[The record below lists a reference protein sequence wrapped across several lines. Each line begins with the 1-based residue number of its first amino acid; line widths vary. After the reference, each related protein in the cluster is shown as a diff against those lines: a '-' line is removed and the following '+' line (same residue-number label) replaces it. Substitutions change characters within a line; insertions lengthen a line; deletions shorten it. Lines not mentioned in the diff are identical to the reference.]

1 MSCSQIASPID
12 LSQLPIQRFTGRLW
26 WPWLL
31 TLVFVLPLV
40 MAGTGQAQS
49 PCGGSDNLCQTP
61 LGEYAIALP
70 EVKGKDPV
78 PALIYFHGAGGS
90 GPRTMRNKGM
100 IEAFRKRGYAIIAPS
115 GLKRPNSRFGPGWS
129 FLPFG
134 EKQRD
139 ELAFTRE
146 VLADAANRHNIDRQN
161 VLMSGFSTGGS
172 LVWYLACQDPGIAR
186 AYAPVAGAFW
196 RPHPISADC
205 TGPVRLLHTHGWRD
219 KTVPLEGRPLGGG
232 RVYQG
237 DVFEGLRILREI
249 NGCNQLR
256 ADTFNTKGRFWRRT
270 WTKCVPGSA
279 LEFALHTG
287 GHGVPKGWAAMAMD
301 WFEAMPR

>member
-1 MSCSQIASPID
+1 
-12 LSQLPIQRFTGRLW
+12 
-26 WPWLL
+26 
-31 TLVFVLPLV
+31 
-40 MAGTGQAQS
+40 
-49 PCGGSDNLCQTP
+49 
-61 LGEYAIALP
+61 
-70 EVKGKDPV
+70 
-78 PALIYFHGAGGS
+78 
-90 GPRTMRNKGM
+90 MRNKGM

-115 GLKRPNSRFGPGWS
+115 GLKRPQLTFWTGLVV
-129 FLPFG
+129 FAVG

-172 LVWYLACQDPGIAR
+172 LVWYLACQDPESPGLMRPLPVHSGGPIPSAQI
-186 AYAPVAGAFW
+186 APVRSG
-196 RPHPISADC
+196 
-205 TGPVRLLHTHGWRD
+205 LLHTHGWRD

-256 ADTFNTKGRFWRRT
+256 ADTFNTKGTFLASNMDEVRSG
-270 WTKCVPGSA
+270 VSA
-279 LEFALHTG
+279 
-287 GHGVPKGWAAMAMD
+287 
-301 WFEAMPR
+301 